1 MKPIK
6 TSIDNEIVILF
17 NKQLDLLLLRITFYY
32 FLKLKHLRLIISKNR
47 DWKKLKNL
55 KSIMKDFI
63 IVEFYLNSTFRH
75 SLIT

>member
-47 DWKKLKNL
+47 D
-55 KSIMKDFI
+55 
-63 IVEFYLNSTFRH
+63 
-75 SLIT
+75 